1 MIALHRLRHL
11 LVPAGFAL
19 VALISVTA
27 GAGTAQVNG
36 TAVQITSLL
45 TLLAAF
51 VLALALPAEWIFLGW
66 FALAPFLQ
74 EAIIHPGIGNR
85 LDLLYRGPPLILL
98 FVTLIRRAP
107 GMRGRCQD
115 LLLPGL
121 YLGYV
126 ILALALSQWVPT
138 TSTTY
143 RTMYYT
149 TGIGIVL
156 YYVTAFGLP
165 NLTMRSVA
173 HAFFASG
180 TLVALLAIIQ
190 AAIGWSPW
198 ADNGWTADNRVVGPL
213 QNPAVIGAFLGAV
226 VAMAV
231 AAYVWE
237 ADRGMKKVAVL
248 AAIPSLAAIG
258 LTYTRSSILGAI
270 VVALLIGMT
279 RLRTRLVTLGVVLFA
294 ALLIAAS
301 WGRIATTS
309 AYQDRFSNRTNV
321 QARVLIQDWSIE
333 LAKRRPVFGWG
344 YGSFDQVK
352 NSTEFGSTG
361 GIPASFGRESTSHN
375 TFLTVLVELGLL
387 GILLFLTTFVIV
399 LTRAVPVARKA
410 FAERWFFIGAIG
422 TILVYILNATSI
434 DMRFFSFV
442 PALAFVFLGLV
453 RRFELIDAAEGLE
466 PVPER
471 F

>member
-1 MIALHRLRHL
+1 LRHL

-19 VALISVTA
+19 VALMSVTA
-27 GAGTAQVNG
+27 GAGAAQVNG
-36 TAVQITSLL
+36 TAVQISSLL
-45 TLLAAF
+45 SLLAAL

-74 EAIIHPGIGNR
+74 ELLIHPGIGNR

-98 FVTLIRRAP
+98 FVTLVRRAP
-107 GMRGRCQD
+107 RKRGRWYD
-115 LLLPGL
+115 ILPGL

-126 ILALALSQWVPT
+126 ILALAVSHWVPA
-138 TSTTY
+138 TSITY

-149 TGIGIVL
+149 TGIGILL
-156 YYVTAFGLP
+156 YYVTAFGIPDLKV
-165 NLTMRSVA
+165 RSLA
-173 HAFFASG
+173 HVLFGSG
-180 TLVALLAIIQ
+180 ALVAFVAIIQ
-190 AAIGWSPW
+190 AATGWSPW

-213 QNPAVIGAFLGAV
+213 QNPAVIGTFLGAV

-231 AAYVWE
+231 AAHVWE
-237 ADRGMKKVAVL
+237 ADRTTKKL
-248 AAIPSLAAIG
+248 AALATVPSLVAIG
-258 LTYTRSSILGAI
+258 LTYTRSSILAAI

-279 RLRTRLVTLGVVLFA
+279 RLRARLVTLGVVLFA

-399 LTRAVPVARKA
+399 LARAVPVARKA

-422 TILVYILNATSI
+422 TVLVYILNATSI

-442 PALAFVFLGLV
+442 PALAFVFLGLI

-466 PVPER
+466 PAPER
-471 F
+471 L